1 MMKKTNI
8 GKLPGEMEEKKVIY
22 LDYNATT
29 PISPTVAGAMQPF
42 LTEHFGNPS
51 SSHIYGSVTRTAVE
65 KARGQLAGL
74 LACHAHEI
82 VFTSGGTESNNLAIQ
97 GVAFAREKHGRHIIT
112 SGIEHPAVAEVC
124 TYLESFGFTITRIMP
139 DAYGLIDPD
148 SVLEAIRHD
157 TILIS
162 IMHANNEVGT
172 IQPIAEIS
180 KIAHEKGIIMHSD
193 CAQSVG
199 KIPVVVDDLG
209 VDLISVAAHKFY
221 GPKGVG
227 AIYIREGTPLKKVY
241 HGADH
246 EMNTRPGTEN
256 VLEIV
261 GLGQAAEE
269 AEKNLTENAEAMK
282 QARDHL
288 ENRLHD
294 ALPRMRVN
302 GHPDLRLPNTLSV
315 SFQNLE
321 ASTLLLAMDTVA
333 ASAGAACHA
342 DGVTVSSTLE
352 AMAVPVDWAMGT
364 IRFSAGRNTSIAE
377 VDRAA
382 DEIIKKVK
390 QFLPDEEDEPTTFST
405 FESVK
410 LTHFTHGLG
419 CACKLRPQDL
429 EAVLKKMPLASGPNI
444 LLGAET
450 ADDAAVYRLNDE
462 MALVQTVDFFTPV
475 VDDPYLFGAIA
486 ATNALS
492 DIYAMGAQALFALN
506 IVGFPAK
513 RLPMSVLEEI
523 LKGAS
528 DKVKEAGIPILGGH
542 TVEDNEPK
550 FGLVVSGI
558 IHPGKLW
565 RNDGAKQGD
574 HLILSK
580 PIGLGI
586 MTTALKRG
594 LLDKQQIE
602 EISGLMSDLNKR
614 AAEAMH
620 NNTVNA
626 CTDIT
631 GFGLLG
637 HLKEMMM
644 ASRVSAEL
652 WMDQIPLIPGADN
665 FISAGVIPGGT
676 KNNLAFVSEEVEFA
690 KGISEI
696 KKLLLADAQTSG
708 GLLFSVPAEQSK
720 EVVVRLNEQN
730 VQTSVIGTIKSRQN
744 KSIYVKSSNK

>member
-1 MMKKTNI
+1 
-8 GKLPGEMEEKKVIY
+8 MERNKVIY

-29 PISPTVAGAMQPF
+29 PISATVAKAMQPYF
-42 LTEHFGNPS
+42 TEHFGNPS

-65 KARGQLAGL
+65 KARRQLASL
-74 LACHAHEI
+74 LGCHAHEI
-82 VFTSGGTESNNLAIQ
+82 IFTSGGTESNNLAIQ
-97 GVAFAREKHGRHIIT
+97 GVAFAQQKHGRHIIT

-124 TYLESFGFTITRIMP
+124 NYLESLGFIITRINP
-139 DAYGLIDPD
+139 DAYGLIDAE
-148 SVLEAIRHD
+148 SVIQAIRHD

-172 IQPIAEIS
+172 IQPISEIS
-180 KIAHEKGIIMHSD
+180 EVAREKGIVMHSD
-193 CAQSVG
+193 CAQSIG
-199 KIPVVVDDLG
+199 KIPVRVDDLG
-209 VDLISVAAHKFY
+209 VDLLSVAAHKFY

-227 AIYIREGTPLKKVY
+227 ALYIREGTPLKKIY

-269 AEKNLTENAEAMK
+269 AEKNMAANTEAMM

-288 ENRLHD
+288 ESKLQD
-294 ALPRMRVN
+294 AMPQMRVN

-333 ASAGAACHA
+333 ASAGAACHT
-342 DGVTVSSTLE
+342 DGVTVSATLE
-352 AMAVPVDWAMGT
+352 AMGVPVDWAMGT
-364 IRFSAGRNTSIAE
+364 IRFSTGRYTSIDE
-377 VDRAA
+377 VNRAA

-390 QFLPDEEDEPTTFST
+390 QFLPDEEAQPTTFST
-405 FESVK
+405 VESVK
-410 LTHFTHGLG
+410 LTQFTHGLG

-429 EAVLKKMPLASGPNI
+429 EAVLKKMPIAKGPNI

-462 MALVQTVDFFTPV
+462 LALVQTVDFFTPV

-492 DIYAMGAQALFALN
+492 DIYAMGAQAIFALN

-528 DKVKEAGIPILGGH
+528 DKVKEAGIPTLGGH

-550 FGLVVSGI
+550 FGLVVSGL
-558 IHPGKLW
+558 IHPDKLW
-565 RNDGAKQGD
+565 RNDGAQQD
-574 HLILSK
+574 DVLILTK

-594 LLDKQQIE
+594 LLDVQQIE
-602 EISGLMSDLNKR
+602 EISNLMSELNKR
-614 AAEAMH
+614 AAEAMK

-637 HLKEMMM
+637 HLKEMML

-652 WMDQIPLIPGADN
+652 WVDQIPVILGAEN
-665 FISAGVIPGGT
+665 FISAGIVPGGT
-676 KNNLAFVSEEVEFA
+676 KNNLAFVAEEVEFSPR
-690 KGISEI
+690 ISEM

-708 GLLFSVPAEQSK
+708 GLLFSVPAGQSK
-720 EVVVRLNEQN
+720 QAIERLNEQN
-730 VQTSVIGTIKSRQN
+730 VRTSVIGAVKSQKN
-744 KSIYVKSSNK
+744 KSIYVKQSNK